1 MTYANVIKVRT
12 GGGGV
17 HTKFLDPRTGGGVL
31 FFFFFLDF
39 QFGIDTKFGGG
50 CPNFQKNKFSK
61 LVLIL
66 NLIVC
71 MQYCSGIE

>member
-1 MTYANVIKVRT
+1 MMMLWIR
-12 GGGGV
+12 GGV
-17 HTKFLDPRTGGGVL
+17 HTKFRDPGWGGGVL

-50 CPNFQKNKFSK
+50 CPNFKKNKFSK

-66 NLIVC
+66 NFIVC
-71 MQYCSGIE
+71 MQLFWT